1 MDLLADFAAQ
11 AGGTVISDPE
21 GRAAF
26 DKGAIKLD
34 SLASASEF
42 TNAFKKSWAS
52 GERILPSSFAHA
64 GKQGALGALAGAG
77 ISTYQQGDITA
88 PASLNGA
95 TTMGIGAAS
104 VVGGVMAWKFGKRL
118 KTSIY
123 SGMGR
128 STKAAE
134 AAQEVE
140 KAGSMKVDIES
151 GIYE

>member
-1 MDLLADFAAQ
+1 MGWKTVATGDEAKAAHSKAMAEAIHLDGGIKAAQ
-11 AGGTVISDPE
+11 FG
-21 GRAAF
+21 
-26 DKGAIKLD
+26 
-34 SLASASEF
+34 
-42 TNAFKKSWAS
+42 NAFKKGWAS
-52 GERILPSSFAHA
+52 GPKVLPSIRA
-64 GKQGALGALAGAG
+64 GGLQAGMGALAGAG
-77 ISTYQQGDITA
+77 ISMHQQGDITG

>member
-1 MDLLADFAAQ
+1 MSSLFDSIDAPEIHDPVGNKAKMKNAINLDGLVQ
-11 AGGTVISDPE
+11 GG
-21 GRAAF
+21 AF
-26 DKGAIKLD
+26 TD
-34 SLASASEF
+34 
-42 TNAFKKSWAS
+42 AFKKSWAS
-52 GERILPSSFAHA
+52 GPKVLPTIKA
-64 GKQGALGALAGAG
+64 GGLQAGMGALAGAG
-77 ISTYQQGDITA
+77 ISMHQQGDITG

-151 GIYE
+151 KIYE